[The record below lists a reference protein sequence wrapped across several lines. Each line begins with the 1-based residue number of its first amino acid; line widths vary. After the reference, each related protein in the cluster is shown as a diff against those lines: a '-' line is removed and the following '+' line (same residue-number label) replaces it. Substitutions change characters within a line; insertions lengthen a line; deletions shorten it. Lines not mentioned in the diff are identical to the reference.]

1 MSGRCRQ
8 IMLCYGQT
16 RSLRNALTCAR
27 ARAYATPKMCCRT
40 LCCRLD
46 ESVED
51 MRERGRE
58 REKERANKDESCAAA
73 YGIPVSTMKTTRTD
87 LKSQDS
93 SLVYTIIRPQC
104 RIHYTMATW
113 SMHEPRGITSET
125 PKPWR
130 HSRHRRLCLVL
141 TCTVA

>member
-27 ARAYATPKMCCRT
+27 AYATPQMCCRS

-51 MRERGRE
+51 MREREGE
-58 REKERANKDESCAAA
+58 RVNKDESCAAA
-73 YGIPVSTMKTTRTD
+73 YGIPVSTMQTTQTD
-87 LKSQDS
+87 LQSQDP

-104 RIHYTMATW
+104 RINH
-113 SMHEPRGITSET
+113 
-125 PKPWR
+125 
-130 HSRHRRLCLVL
+130 
-141 TCTVA
+141 

>member
-1 MSGRCRQ
+1 MTGRCRQ

-27 ARAYATPKMCCRT
+27 AYATPQMCCRT

-51 MRERGRE
+51 MRERKRT
-58 REKERANKDESCAAA
+58 NKDESCAAV
-73 YGIPVSTMKTTRTD
+73 YGIPVSTMKTTQTD

-93 SLVYTIIRPQC
+93 SLVYTIIRRQC
-104 RIHYTMATW
+104 RINH
-113 SMHEPRGITSET
+113 
-125 PKPWR
+125 
-130 HSRHRRLCLVL
+130 
-141 TCTVA
+141 

>member
-1 MSGRCRQ
+1 
-8 IMLCYGQT
+8 MLCYGQT

-27 ARAYATPKMCCRT
+27 AYATPKMCCRS

-51 MRERGRE
+51 MRERKRT
-58 REKERANKDESCAAA
+58 NKDESCAAA
-73 YGIPVSTMKTTRTD
+73 YGIPVSTMKTTQTD

-93 SLVYTIIRPQC
+93 SLVYTNDHNPTAL
-104 RIHYTMATW
+104 IHYTMATW

>member
-27 ARAYATPKMCCRT
+27 AYATPKMCCRS

-51 MRERGRE
+51 MNE
-58 REKERANKDESCAAA
+58 REQ
-73 YGIPVSTMKTTRTD
+73 TRMN
-87 LKSQDS
+87 
-93 SLVYTIIRPQC
+93 LVQQHTVYLYQQC
-104 RIHYTMATW
+104 R
-113 SMHEPRGITSET
+113 R
-125 PKPWR
+125 
-130 HSRHRRLCLVL
+130 RRLTSKAKIHHNPTAVQNSLHHGNMVH
-141 TCTVA
+141 A